1 MCWIP
6 MTLGAAMIVVGVVL
20 LIRFFTG
27 HGAVRPEVATP
38 ARTESVLVG
47 AALTSVGTLML
58 ALGITGAICQWLG
71 VT

>member
-6 MTLGAAMIVVGVVL
+6 ITLGALMVVVGVVL
-20 LIRFFTG
+20 LVRFFAG
-27 HGAVRPEVATP
+27 HGVVRPEVATP

-71 VT
+71 IS